1 MCKQCRKSSKYIIK
15 DIILIIKLIKN
26 GFKISKFFD
35 IDTLCDLKIRKG
47 TKKPIQLVMKRKEK
61 ATNSNLDL

>member
-1 MCKQCRKSSKYIIK
+1 MCKQCKKSSKYIIK

-26 GFKISKFFD
+26 GFQISKFFD
-35 IDTLCDLKIRKG
+35 IDTLCDLKIRNG
-47 TKKPIQLVMKRKEK
+47 TKKSIQLLMKRKEK

>member
-1 MCKQCRKSSKYIIK
+1 MCKQCKKSSKYIIK
-15 DIILIIKLIKN
+15 DIILIMKLIKN

-35 IDTLCDLKIRKG
+35 IDTLCDLKIRNG